1 MGRKGP
7 CLRFCD
13 ALSATRPRTNAKPGE
28 TQVETVPGRRKA
40 DGKGS
45 PGSGDGQACGV
56 GGASSAARSDR
67 RDGAPGC
74 GIRRA
79 RIVVVIL
86 FVLADRGDGEDMS
99 RDAKEDGPH
108 PVDRHVGRRVS
119 EKRIGLGYNQSD
131 LGRAL
136 GLTFQQIQKYEKGAN
151 RISASK
157 LWDIARF
164 FKVDI
169 GYFFEGLG
177 SSVHSGAAENEGGVV
192 DHDYPSTRYSIE
204 IARLAPRLSAR
215 QQKLALELLREMS
228 EKPEELTATAA

>member
-1 MGRKGP
+1 MGR
-7 CLRFCD
+7 
-13 ALSATRPRTNAKPGE
+13 
-28 TQVETVPGRRKA
+28 
-40 DGKGS
+40 
-45 PGSGDGQACGV
+45 GV
-56 GGASSAARSDR
+56 
-67 RDGAPGC
+67 
-74 GIRRA
+74 
-79 RIVVVIL
+79 
-86 FVLADRGDGEDMS
+86 
-99 RDAKEDGPH
+99 KEEGPH

-177 SSVHSGAAENEGGVV
+177 PAVQAGVAESDTAAF

-204 IARLAPRLSAR
+204 IARLAPRLSGR
-215 QQKLALELLREMS
+215 QQKLALELLREMA
-228 EKPEELTATAA
+228 EKRDEPDAEA